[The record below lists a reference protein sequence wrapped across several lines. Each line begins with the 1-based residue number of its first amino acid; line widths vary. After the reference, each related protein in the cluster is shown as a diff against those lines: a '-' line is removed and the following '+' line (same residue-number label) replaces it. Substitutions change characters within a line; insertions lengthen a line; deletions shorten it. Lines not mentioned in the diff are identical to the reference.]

1 MDTSKKTKKGSAA
14 KESSVKRSDV
24 KGRSVNVSAAKE
36 NRGKVT
42 TAKENK
48 GKAITAKENKRKQT
62 TAKENK
68 RKAATAKETKIK
80 DNSRGFSGTGQ
91 KKENLADGKNQIA
104 KKKKSRCPVF
114 GQCGGCR
121 MINVPYPEQVARKQ
135 AVVEEMVG
143 EFGPVE
149 PLIRMKNPDHYRNKV
164 TSVFSYDRRRR
175 PVCGVYREN
184 SHEVIPV
191 KECLLETRQADAIVQ
206 TIFSL
211 LPSFRIPVYNEDNG
225 AGLLRYV
232 QVRTAH
238 ATREVMVT
246 IVTASPIFPSKNNF
260 VKALRKEH
268 PEITTI
274 LLNVNNRRDS
284 MILGER
290 EIVLYG
296 RGYIEDVLCG
306 KRFRI
311 SSRSFYQVNSIQT
324 EKLYNIAIDG
334 ARLSGKE
341 RIMDAYCGI
350 GTIGIIAA
358 DRCKEVLAV
367 EVNPQ
372 AVKDAVKNASANGL
386 SNVRAVA
393 EDAGVYMT
401 QLAQEGE
408 SVDVLFLDPPRAGA
422 SEEFLQAACQMAPPR
437 IVYISC
443 NPETLGRDLQ
453 YLTARGYRMEK
464 ATPVDMFPHAGALHV
479 ETVAILVKK

>member
-1 MDTSKKTKKGSAA
+1 MENKKNEASKDRNFKN
-14 KESSVKRSDV
+14 KERSNKEY
-24 KGRSVNVSAAKE
+24 KGR
-36 NRGKVT
+36 
-42 TAKENK
+42 ENK
-48 GKAITAKENKRKQT
+48 AAEYRKKQYKSEQQPDGIKSEKNAGKKQ
-62 TAKENK
+62 
-68 RKAATAKETKIK
+68 KAYPAP
-80 DNSRGFSGTGQ
+80 G
-91 KKENLADGKNQIA
+91 KKEARAERGDHAA
-104 KKKKSRCPVF
+104 KKKKSRCPVS

-121 MINVPYPEQVARKQ
+121 MINVPYPEQAARKQ
-135 AVVEEMVG
+135 AVVEEFVG
-143 EFGPVE
+143 AFGPVE

-206 TIFSL
+206 TVFSL
-211 LPSFRIPVYNEDNG
+211 LPSFRIPIYNEDTG

-238 ATREVMVT
+238 ATRQVMVT
-246 IVTASPIFPSKNNF
+246 IVAASPIFPSKNNF

-296 RGYIEDVLCG
+296 PGYIEDTLCG
-306 KRFRI
+306 RKFRI

-341 RIMDAYCGI
+341 RILDAYCGI

-358 DRCKEVLAV
+358 DRCREVLSV
-367 EVNPQ
+367 EVNPE
-372 AVKDAVKNASANGL
+372 AVRDAVKNAAANGL
-386 SNVRAVA
+386 SNVRAVT

-401 QLAQEGE
+401 ELAEAQEK
-408 SVDVLFLDPPRAGA
+408 VDVLFMDPPRAGA
-422 SEEFLQAACQMAPPR
+422 SEEFLGAACTMAPPR

-453 YLTARGYRMEK
+453 YLTTHGYHMEK

-479 ETVAILVKK
+479 ETVAVLARNKKGAEKS

>member
-1 MDTSKKTKKGSAA
+1 MDNKKNKRRINDSNEKEYRDKSKIKKEHKIKEQKEGQYEKQKSFDKKPAAISENRVKSSAQ
-14 KESSVKRSDV
+14 SSVK
-24 KGRSVNVSAAKE
+24 KATVNDKE
-36 NRGKVT
+36 
-42 TAKENK
+42 
-48 GKAITAKENKRKQT
+48 Q
-62 TAKENK
+62 
-68 RKAATAKETKIK
+68 
-80 DNSRGFSGTGQ
+80 S
-91 KKENLADGKNQIA
+91 A
-104 KKKKSRCPVF
+104 KKKKSRCPVS

-121 MINVPYPEQVARKQ
+121 MINVPYPEQVAKKQ
-135 AVVEEMVG
+135 AVVEEFVG

-206 TIFSL
+206 TVFSL
-211 LPSFRIPVYNEDNG
+211 LPSFRITVYNEDTG

-238 ATREVMVT
+238 ATRQVMVT

-274 LLNVNNRRDS
+274 VLNINNRRDS
-284 MILGER
+284 MILGDR

-296 RGYIEDVLCG
+296 RGYIEDILCG

-358 DRCKEVLAV
+358 DRCREVLSV
-367 EVNPQ
+367 EVNPE
-372 AVKDAVKNASANGL
+372 AVKDAVKNAAANGL

-393 EDAGVYMT
+393 DDAGDYMT
-401 QLAQEGE
+401 ELAEEGE
-408 SVDVLFLDPPRAGA
+408 SVDVLFMDPPRAGA
-422 SEEFLQAACQMAPPR
+422 SEAFLQAACRMAPPR

-443 NPETLGRDLQ
+443 NPETLGRDLR
-453 YLTARGYRMEK
+453 YLTAHGYRMEK
-464 ATPVDMFPHAGALHV
+464 ATPVDMFPHAGAMHV
-479 ETVAILVKK
+479 ETVCLLSNRKRDTKLKVDVDLEDYYRIKDSKKNQG

>member
-1 MDTSKKTKKGSAA
+1 MDNKK
-14 KESSVKRSDV
+14 D
-24 KGRSVNVSAAKE
+24 KE
-36 NRGKVT
+36 NSKY
-42 TAKENK
+42 
-48 GKAITAKENKRKQT
+48 
-62 TAKENK
+62 
-68 RKAATAKETKIK
+68 KIK
-80 DNSRGFSGTGQ
+80 DTKEKKYRKENVT
-91 KKENLADGKNQIA
+91 KKEKLSAQSLVKEAANGKAQYA

-121 MINVPYPEQVARKQ
+121 MINVPYPEQAARKQ
-135 AVVEEMVG
+135 AVVEEFVG

-149 PLIRMKNPDHYRNKV
+149 SLIRMKNPDHYRNKV
-164 TSVFSYDRRRR
+164 TSVFSYDRRRK

-206 TIFSL
+206 TVFSL
-211 LPSFRIPVYNEDNG
+211 LPSFRIPVYNEDTG

-238 ATREVMVT
+238 ATRQVMVT

-260 VKALRKEH
+260 VKVLRKEH

-284 MILGER
+284 MILGDR

-296 RGYIEDVLCG
+296 RGYIEDILCG

-358 DRCKEVLAV
+358 DKCREVLSV
-367 EVNPQ
+367 EVNPE
-372 AVKDAVKNASANGL
+372 AVRDAVKNAAANGL

-401 QLAQEGE
+401 ELAEEGE
-408 SVDVLFLDPPRAGA
+408 RVDVLFLDPPRAGA
-422 SEEFLQAACQMAPPR
+422 SEAFLQAACHMAPPR

-443 NPETLGRDLQ
+443 NPETLGRDLK
-453 YLTARGYRMEK
+453 YLTAHGYCMEK

-479 ETVAILVKK
+479 ETVAILSKI